1 MLNRRFPTLN
11 SVNFVPQAMANDFG
25 VSASFI
31 DTELSCEPL
40 EDGVELI
47 WVTCFFRLL

>member
-1 MLNRRFPTLN
+1 
-11 SVNFVPQAMANDFG
+11 MANDFG

-31 DTELSCEPL
+31 DTELSFEPL

-47 WVTCFFRLL
+47 WVTFFLVIDDFPTNTAIY